1 MLNDK
6 EFDLWADGY
15 DKSVRLCEE
24 AGEYP
29 FAGYKDVL
37 NEIYRAVHRKKNARV
52 LDIGFGTGVLTKK
65 LYDDGYEIY
74 GIDFSERMIAIAKEK
89 MPDAV
94 LIQHDF
100 SNGLPKEIAA
110 KRFDFIISTYAMHHL
125 TDSGKA
131 ELITQLFKCLSADG
145 RIFIGDV
152 AFETREELNVCKKES
167 GDSWDSDEIYIVF
180 NELKQCFPADKIQ
193 YHKKSRCAGIV
204 TCMK

>member
-6 EFDLWADGY
+6 QFDLWADGY
-15 DKSVRLCEE
+15 DKSVRNCEE

-37 NEIYRAVHRKKNARV
+37 NEIYKAVHKKKNARI
-52 LDIGFGTGVLTKK
+52 LDVGFGTGVLTKK

-100 SNGLPKEIAA
+100 SDGLPKEMAS
-110 KRFDFIISTYAMHHL
+110 KQFDFIVSTYALHHL
-125 TDSGKA
+125 TDSGKV
-131 ELITQLFKCLSADG
+131 EFMTQLLKCLSADG
-145 RIFIGDV
+145 KILIGDV
-152 AFETREELNVCKKES
+152 AFETREKLNACRKES
-167 GDSWDSDEIYIVF
+167 GDRWDPDEIYIVF
-180 NELKQCFPADKIQ
+180 DEIKRHFPTDKIQ
-193 YHKKSRCAGIV
+193 YLKISRCAGIV
-204 TCMK
+204 TCTK